1 MLCPILEQARVDIGS
16 ILDELARA
24 SRDHEDFCL
33 FESGQGGNEV
43 ILGIGA
49 KSNFTLEKADHQS
62 LELFQGWLN
71 EQGHPMGWIGYDLK
85 NGIENLRSE
94 NPNPLDFP
102 VIGFFEPQRILRA
115 TGTID
120 WSALGVTKGSP
131 STKLLS
137 QNGSDSNFDINP
149 LISREQYIQNVSKIQ
164 EHIQAGDVYELNFCQ
179 AFVGK
184 SKEFDPLTIY
194 KKLSTQTQAPMSGM
208 MSLNGHYIL
217 SGSPE
222 RFIRKNG
229 NQIISQPIK
238 GTRPRGSNDLMDAQL
253 KSDLAASPKDKSE
266 NVMIADLV
274 RNDLSKIAQPGSVK
288 AEELF
293 GIYTFPTVHQM
304 ISTITADL
312 KPDTKFCDIIQASFP
327 MGSMTG
333 APKISAM
340 KLIEKFEKFQRGPY
354 SGSLGYI
361 DSKGDFDFNVLI
373 RSIFYNSK
381 NETIATFAGGAITA
395 ESDPAEE
402 YDECMVK
409 AQSML
414 NALK

>member
-1 MLCPILEQARVDIGS
+1 MEQIRVDIGN
-16 ILDELARA
+16 ILDELIRA
-24 SRDHEDFCL
+24 YRDQEDFCL
-33 FESGQGGNEV
+33 FESGRGENEI
-43 ILGIGA
+43 ILGIGS
-49 KSNFTLEKADHQS
+49 KSTFTLQKADSQS
-62 LELFQGWLN
+62 LELFQNWLN
-71 EQGHPMGWIGYDLK
+71 QQKHPMGWIGYDLK
-85 NGIENLRSE
+85 NGIENLRSD

-102 VIGFFEPQRILRA
+102 VIGFFEPKRILRA

-120 WSALGVTKGSP
+120 WNALEAPKASP
-131 STKLLS
+131 STKPLS
-137 QNGSDSNFDINP
+137 QNRNNSHFSVSP
-149 LISREQYIQNVSKIQ
+149 LISRGEYLQNVTKIQ

-184 SKEFDPLTIY
+184 SNEFDALTIY
-194 KKLSTQTQAPMSGM
+194 KRLSAQTQAPMSGM
-208 MSLNGHYIL
+208 MSLGGHYIL

-222 RFIRKNG
+222 RFIRKKG
-229 NQIISQPIK
+229 SQIISQPIK
-238 GTRPRGSNDLMDAQL
+238 GTRPRGTDTQMDAQL
-253 KSDLAASPKDKSE
+253 KLDLAASPKDKSE

-274 RNDLSKIAQPGSVK
+274 RNDLSKVAQHGSVK
-288 AEELF
+288 TLELF
-293 GIYTFPTVHQM
+293 GIYSFPTVHQM

-312 KPDTKFCDIIQASFP
+312 KPDKSFCDIIQASFP

-340 KLIEKFEKFQRGPY
+340 KLIEKFENFQRGPY

-361 DSKGDFDFNVLI
+361 DSQGDFDFNVLI
-373 RSIFYNSK
+373 RSIFYNPK
-381 NETIATFAGGAITA
+381 NKTIATFAGGAITA